1 MARRS
6 ARSATSSSTR
16 FETDSFGPIDVAADR
31 YWGAQTE
38 RSRRNFRIGHD
49 RMPMPIVHALATV
62 KLASAETNRELGL
75 LDRRRAS
82 AIIRAAREVIEG
94 KLDDHFP
101 LVVWQ
106 TGSGTQTNM
115 NLNEV
120 IANRANELLGGERGA
135 KQPVHPNDHV
145 NMSQSSNDS
154 FPTAMHIAAAERIVH
169 DLVPALNEL
178 HRALRK
184 KEKAFANIVKIGR
197 THTQDATPLTL
208 GQEFSGYAAQV
219 ESGIARLRIAAKDL
233 YPLAQGGTAVGTGLN
248 SKPKF
253 AKLFARHVAKITK
266 LSFTSA
272 PNKFEALASHD
283 AYVFVHGAIN
293 SMATGLFKIANDIR
307 LLGSGPRSGLGE
319 LILPENEPGSSIMP
333 GKVNPTQCEAMTM
346 VCCQVFGNQTTITVA
361 GSQGHFELNVYK
373 PVLAYC
379 MLQSIRLMADAA
391 RSFTDNCV
399 VGIRAD
405 EARIREL
412 TERSLMLVTA
422 LAPKIGYD
430 KAAKIAKTAHAKGTT
445 LREEAVGGGYVTE
458 SEFDR
463 LVRPEKMIRP
473 GWEGEN

>member
-1 MARRS
+1 M
-6 ARSATSSSTR
+6 
-16 FETDSFGPIDVAADR
+16 ETDSFGPIPVAADR

-38 RSRRNFRIGHD
+38 RSRQNFRIGQD
-49 RMPMPIVHALATV
+49 RMPMPIIRALGIV
-62 KLASAETNRELGL
+62 KLAAAKTNRELEL
-75 LDRRRAS
+75 LDRRRAG
-82 AIIRAAREVIEG
+82 AIARAAREVIDG

-120 IANRANELLGGERGA
+120 IANRANQLLGGKLGA
-135 KQPVHPNDHV
+135 KAPVHPNDHV

-154 FPTAMHIAAAERIVH
+154 FPTAMHIAAAMAIVGG
-169 DLVPALNEL
+169 LIPALSEL

-184 KEKAFANIVKIGR
+184 KERAFAHVVKIGR
-197 THTQDATPLTL
+197 THTQDATPMTL

-219 ESGIARLRIAAKDL
+219 ERGIARLRTAARDL
-233 YPLAQGGTAVGTGLN
+233 FPLAQGGTAVGTGLN

-253 AKLFARHVAKITK
+253 ARLFAKHVAKITK
-266 LSFTSA
+266 LPFTSA
-272 PNKFEALASHD
+272 ANKFEALASHD

-293 SMATGLFKIANDIR
+293 SVATGLFKIANDIR

-346 VCCQVFGNQTTITVA
+346 VCCQVFGNHTTITVA

-379 MLQSIRLMADAA
+379 MMHSIQLMSDVA
-391 RSFTDNCV
+391 RSFTEHCV
-399 VGIRAD
+399 EGIRAD
-405 EARIREL
+405 EKRIRDL
-412 TERSLMLVTA
+412 MERSLMLVTA
-422 LAPKIGYD
+422 LAPRIGYD
-430 KAAKIAKTAHAKGTT
+430 NAAKVAKSAHARGTT
-445 LREEAVGGGYVTE
+445 LKEEAVRLGFVTPA
-458 SEFDR
+458 EFDR
-463 LVRPEKMIRP
+463 LVRPDKMTRP
-473 GWEGEN
+473 G